1 MKEDGVKI
9 CISGSGADELFAGY
23 YHHYNL
29 YYNSIKNGHLKSS
42 FKKMNSKI
50 CPLLRIKNTEVLLK
64 KIYRAF

>member
-42 FKKMNSKI
+42 FKKNGIQKYA
-50 CPLLRIKNTEVLLK
+50 L
-64 KIYRAF
+64 Y